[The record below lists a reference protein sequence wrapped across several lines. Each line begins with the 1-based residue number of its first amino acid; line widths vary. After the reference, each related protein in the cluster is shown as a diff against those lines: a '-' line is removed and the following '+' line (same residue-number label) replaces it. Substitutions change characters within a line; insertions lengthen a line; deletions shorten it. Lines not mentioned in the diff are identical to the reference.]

1 MDLAEQALYAQ
12 SDHVEQLNSILLAFH
27 KELRRYPLLYN
38 KELWDFKAPVAA
50 DPDTFCLRPSIKLES
65 KNIRSLYEEHPVFV
79 QRIANQLGWGLE
91 LKPSTNKHHNIKT
104 GVFVRVKG
112 NEPLRAGTLVGFV
125 PGIYRPT
132 QHSFFQ
138 GDDLL
143 MARGNG
149 LFFSMNRSII
159 YPNET
164 CVALAEYLNLVENW
178 E

>member
-1 MDLAEQALYAQ
+1 MDLQEQALYAQ
-12 SDHVEQLNSILLAFH
+12 SDHVEQLNTILNAFH
-27 KELRRYPLLYN
+27 RELRRYPLLYN
-38 KELWDFKAPVAA
+38 KDLWDYKAPVLQ
-50 DPDTFCLRPSIKLES
+50 DPDMFCLRPSIKLNS
-65 KNIRSLYEEHPVFV
+65 KNIMSLFEEHPVFV
-79 QRIANQLGWGLE
+79 QRIANELGWGLE
-91 LKPSTNKHHNIKT
+91 LKASTNKHHNIKT

-112 NEPLRAGTLVGFV
+112 SEPLRAGTLVGFV

-132 QHSFFQ
+132 QQSYFQ

-159 YPNET
+159 YPNDT
-164 CVALAEYLNLVENW
+164 HVALAEYQKLIDEW